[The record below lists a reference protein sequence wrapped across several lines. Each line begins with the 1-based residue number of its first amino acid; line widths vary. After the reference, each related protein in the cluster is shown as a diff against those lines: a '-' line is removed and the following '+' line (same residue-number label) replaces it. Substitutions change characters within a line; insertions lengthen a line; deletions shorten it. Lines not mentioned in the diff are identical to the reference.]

1 MAALAWTSAIA
12 VPPLRG
18 EKFNHSMK
26 RGRAVVKAIAARE
39 GLPMAA

>member
-1 MAALAWTSAIA
+1 MEAFAVTSFRPIS
-12 VPPLRG
+12 PFRG
-18 EKFNHSMK
+18 DDRNHSKK